1 MAKRMTAT
9 EIDSEKPWLDK
20 KINLLKV
27 DFRKMMLGWW
37 IEELLATNEFIRK
50 MLDEDKKN
58 G

>member
-1 MAKRMTAT
+1 MTAT